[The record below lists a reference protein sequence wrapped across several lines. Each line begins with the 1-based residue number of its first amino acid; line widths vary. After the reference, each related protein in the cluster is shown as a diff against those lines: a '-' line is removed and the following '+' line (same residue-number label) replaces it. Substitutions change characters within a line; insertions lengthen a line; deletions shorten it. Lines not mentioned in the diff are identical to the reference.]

1 MPEIYINN
9 GSNLQNMTYD
19 IMVAADIKSKI
30 STNMTVC
37 IKPNLVLASP
47 AENGATTHPEIV
59 EGIIMYLQEVGVNNI
74 TIAEGSWVGDSTIR
88 AFKTC
93 GFNEL
98 SDKYNVKLLDT
109 KKDSVIKIKSGG
121 LELDVCISILDVDY
135 LINVPVL
142 KGHCQ
147 TYMTCCMKNLKGCI
161 SDSEKR
167 RYHTMG
173 LHKPIALLNK
183 IIKPDL
189 HIIDNICGDL
199 TFEEG
204 GNPIYTGR
212 VILGFDAVLLDSYCA
227 TLMGYH
233 PDDIGYLK
241 FAKQYNIG
249 NYFGNDTEI
258 IELNKDGKVVS
269 VKSNSGVV
277 KQLSRF
283 IDEDSACSA
292 CYAALI
298 HALDKSGFNP
308 IEKIKIGQGY
318 KNKKLNGVGVGNCT
332 SGCGRYVKGCP
343 PSALDI
349 VNFFDTTK
357 K

>member
-1 MPEIYINN
+1 MLDIFINN
-9 GSNLQNMTYD
+9 GSDLQKITYD
-19 IMVAADIKSKI
+19 IMDAADIKSKI
-30 STNMTVC
+30 STDMNVC
-37 IKPNLVLASP
+37 IKPNLVIASP

-59 EGIIMYLQEVGVNNI
+59 EGIIMYLLDLGVNNI
-74 TIAEGSWVGDSTIR
+74 TIAEGSWIGDSTIR

-93 GFNEL
+93 GYNEL
-98 SDKYNVKLLDT
+98 SDKYKVKLLDT
-109 KKDSVIKIKSGG
+109 KKDSTIKVKSGG
-121 LELDVCISILDVDY
+121 LELDVCKSILDADY

-173 LHKPIALLNK
+173 LHKPIALLNT
-183 IIKPDL
+183 IIKPNL

-204 GNPIYTGR
+204 GNPIYAGR
-212 VILGFDAVLLDSYCA
+212 VILSFDAVLLDSYCA
-227 TLMGYH
+227 TLMGYQ

-241 FAKQYNIG
+241 YAKQYNIG
-249 NYFGNDTEI
+249 SYFNADTEI
-258 IELNKDGKVVS
+258 IELNQAEKMVS
-269 VKSNSGVV
+269 VKSNSTMVR
-277 KQLSRF
+277 QLNKF

-298 HALDKSGFNP
+298 HALYKSGIKP

-318 KNKKLNGVGVGNCT
+318 KNKKVNGFGVGNCT
-332 SGCGRYVKGCP
+332 SGCDRYLKGCP

-349 VNFFDTTK
+349 VNFLK
-357 K
+357 S